1 MEEAKE
7 FYYNQ
12 KSRNNMAYIKALS
25 CFTPPYSLDNEV
37 LQVQLKDTCVAKT
50 AKGVGVATRHIASD
64 ETTAGDMAI
73 EAANRL
79 FEKSGV
85 RREEIDFVIMATQSP
100 DHFLPPTACI
110 IQDKLR
116 IPTTAGAFDFDLGCS
131 GYVYG
136 LAIAGSFVDSG
147 LAKNVLLLT
156 GDTITRFIH
165 PEDNNRVLFGEAASA
180 TLVSTTG
187 IARIGKFEKGSDGSG
202 ADCLIVKNGAARH
215 LMHTGQEN
223 TDSEGNTRRDDY
235 FYMDGTKVFNFT
247 VDCVPSLI
255 NNTLEQNSLSL
266 EEVDHVILH
275 QANKFMLNTL
285 RKLCHIPK
293 DKFYINLENTGNT
306 TSTTIPLGLEDCL
319 NRGLVK
325 KGEKVLVAGFG
336 VGLSWAGTVLSF
348 EQ

>member
-1 MEEAKE
+1 
-7 FYYNQ
+7 
-12 KSRNNMAYIKALS
+12 MAYIKAIK
-25 CFTPPYSLDNEV
+25 CFIPPYTLDNNA
-37 LQVQLKDTCVAKT
+37 LQEQLKDSCVEKT
-50 AKGVGVATRHIASD
+50 AKGVGVSNRHIASND
-64 ETTAGDMAI
+64 TTAGDMAV
-73 EAANRL
+73 EAANKL
-79 FEKSGV
+79 FEKSGIK
-85 RREEIDFVIMATQSP
+85 REEIDFIIMATQSP

-110 IQDKLR
+110 IQDKLN

-180 TLVSTTG
+180 TVVSMNG
-187 IARIGKFEKGSDGSG
+187 FVRIGKFEKGSDGSG

-215 LMHTGQEN
+215 LARTGHETLDN
-223 TDSEGNTRRDDY
+223 EGNTRRDDY
-235 FYMDGTKVFNFT
+235 FYMDGSSVFNFT
-247 VDCVPSLI
+247 IDRVPSLI
-255 NNTLEQNSLSL
+255 NETLRQNEISL
-266 EEVDHVILH
+266 EEVDHVVLH

-285 RKLCHIPK
+285 RKVCHIPK

-306 TSTTIPLGLEDCL
+306 TSTTIPLALEDCL
-319 NRGLVK
+319 DKRLFKNGD
-325 KGEKVLVAGFG
+325 KVLIAGFG

-348 EQ
+348 E